1 MKPLVQA
8 THVSNTALQKGK
20 RKLDQC
26 SESEAPDCPDPW
38 QPKVRTKST
47 DTMICESAANSWYPE
62 QSFSSHVGNGLR
74 SAQISR
80 ERSPANQDS
89 ESSEHS
95 SSDFDQVPLPPSL
108 HGQSGQTEAQHM
120 PGSSDLSS
128 NARDREYLTPNTV
141 ITKTERVESEDM
153 MQSIRS
159 QVLRAWEA
167 QQSTKL
173 GLTLSIRCNLRE
185 FMEKQ
190 FAGSNRSLGRVIT
203 INGTA
208 TCGHATTCS
217 DYISSN
223 WPLRGLWLL
232 NILQDTFDRAKS
244 NVEGNWPL

>member
-1 MKPLVQA
+1 MIDIQCPHSDQPTSKADDTIDTMKPLVQA
-8 THVSNTALQKGK
+8 THVSNTALQKGQS
-20 RKLDQC
+20 KLDRR
-26 SESEAPDCPDPW
+26 SESEATDCPDPR
-38 QPKVRTKST
+38 QPGIRTKFP
-47 DTMICESAANSWYPE
+47 DADEIMRVIRILE
-62 QSFSSHVGNGLR
+62 Q
-74 SAQISR
+74 
-80 ERSPANQDS
+80 
-89 ESSEHS
+89 
-95 SSDFDQVPLPPSL
+95 
-108 HGQSGQTEAQHM
+108 
-120 PGSSDLSS
+120 
-128 NARDREYLTPNTV
+128 
-141 ITKTERVESEDM
+141 VESEDM